1 VTYADIVRWLES
13 INPILATAVMLI
25 TIIGGGYG
33 FYLWLTIVV
42 LKPKLKLRLPS
53 NYIISRPDTKTRNDH
68 RWGHVEVINESSRW
82 IKSCQAWISSVTFS
96 ASNDGSKAK
105 PLFTS
110 KIALIWTGSENR
122 ELTEI
127 SPKKGAML
135 DVFKFRGNGMV
146 FSHDSEGRIRDAA
159 YDKGKYIIDI
169 ECIAENAKPDKI
181 CLEMTFEKDNLP
193 PTLVVLK

>member
-1 VTYADIVRWLES
+1 MTYYVVVKWLES
-13 INPILATAVMLI
+13 INPILVFIVALMS
-25 TIIGGGYG
+25 IIAIGYG
-33 FYLWLTIVV
+33 FYLWLSKVIF
-42 LKPKLKLRLPS
+42 KPRLKLRLPS
-53 NYIISRPDTKTRNDH
+53 EYIISRPDTKTRYDH
-68 RWGHVEVINESSRW
+68 RWGHIEVYN
-82 IKSCQAWISSVTFS
+82 KSGTLVKYCQAWISTIEFHEAIDDSS
-96 ASNDGSKAK
+96 AKL
-105 PLFTS
+105 LFPS
-110 KIALIWTGSENR
+110 KIHLIWTGSENR